1 MTCHFIA
8 LVVHPIVERE
18 IRRQVASAELDD
30 IPVHPEATGC
40 SAPSARG
47 SSPSATAPRDR
58 RRRRAGPDI
67 PPELTKL
74 QQTVLELLGVPA
86 STYR

>member
-30 IPVHPEATGC
+30 IPVHPEGTGC
-40 SAPSARG
+40 SAP
-47 SSPSATAPRDR
+47 APADLRHLQ
-58 RRRRAGPDI
+58 RRRAIDDDG
-67 PPELTKL
+67 ELV
-74 QQTVLELLGVPA
+74 QT
-86 STYR
+86 SRRS